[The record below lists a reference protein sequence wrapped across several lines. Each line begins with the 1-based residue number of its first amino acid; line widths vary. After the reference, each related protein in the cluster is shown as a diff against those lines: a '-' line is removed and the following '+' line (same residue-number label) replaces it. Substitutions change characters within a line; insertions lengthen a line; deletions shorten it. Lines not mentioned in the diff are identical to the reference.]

1 MTEAEEENPSG
12 APRAVFEMLGEM
24 RERRAGSGDVHFDL
38 PFLQSVFEDPEMEFL
53 MQTYDKLTEERERN
67 GELSD
72 GVETVDEIATQ
83 SATVSNG
90 ETQELNDLLKES
102 HLRALIDAYDQVYQQ
117 KYERDIG
124 QVTVQENG
132 VLENA
137 RLLRVVG
144 IYKTKGEALGIT
156 LKVENGYLKIARIIR
171 GGSVDKQGLLNVGDI
186 IHSVNGHDGKP
197 LDLKARLVSQLFPVD
212 HIDTGNVSTLCLG
225 CSIWH
230 HYIESRAK
238 PPRDKGIATAVYESK
253 V

>member
-1 MTEAEEENPSG
+1 
-12 APRAVFEMLGEM
+12 
-24 RERRAGSGDVHFDL
+24 
-38 PFLQSVFEDPEMEFL
+38 
-53 MQTYDKLTEERERN
+53 
-67 GELSD
+67 
-72 GVETVDEIATQ
+72 
-83 SATVSNG
+83 VSNG